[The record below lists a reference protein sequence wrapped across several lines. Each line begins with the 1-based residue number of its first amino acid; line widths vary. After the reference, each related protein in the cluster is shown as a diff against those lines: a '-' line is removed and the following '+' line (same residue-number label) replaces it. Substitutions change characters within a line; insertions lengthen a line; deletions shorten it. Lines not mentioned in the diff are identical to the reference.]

1 MQFPQ
6 FKYDFEYSIVD
17 IGEHIKIA
25 YRDEGEGENTLLF
38 IHGLSSYIPAW
49 NKLIPELSKKNRCI
63 AIDLPGYGKSSQGIF
78 SGSVNYY
85 NSIIFRFIKKM
96 KLENV
101 TLVGHS
107 MGGHLAM
114 ALALAYPDAIKS
126 LILIAPAGLETFTEK
141 EKEWIL
147 ENSNPNFYYSAGDE
161 QIINAFKSNFFN
173 MPDDV
178 WQMINDRIDMKG
190 YPNFMDYCHI
200 ISNSLK
206 GLLDEPVY
214 KYLNKITQ
222 PTLIFFG
229 RNDKWIP
236 NKYLHK
242 ELTTE
247 NIANIGRNLIPNSKI
262 VMIDNCG
269 HFIPYESPEV
279 IIKEIGDFLTK

>member
-6 FKYDFEYSIVD
+6 FKYEFDYSVID
-17 IGEHIKIA
+17 IGEHISIA
-25 YRDEGEGENTLLF
+25 YRDEGEGKDTLLF

-49 NKLIPELSKKNRCI
+49 NKIFPELSKNYRCI

-78 SGSVNYY
+78 SGSVNNY
-85 NSIIFRFIKKM
+85 NNVIFRFIKKM
-96 KLENV
+96 KLDNV

-107 MGGHLAM
+107 MGGHLAIAS
-114 ALALAYPDAIKS
+114 ALAFPSIIKN
-126 LILIAPAGLETFTEK
+126 LILMAPAGIETFTAK
-141 EKEWIL
+141 EKEWII
-147 ENSNPNFYYSAGDE
+147 ENSQPDFYFSAGDE

-178 WQMINDRIDMKG
+178 YPMIEDRIRMRE
-190 YPNFMDYCHI
+190 YPNFHDYCQI
-200 ISNSLK
+200 ITNSLK

-214 KYLNKITQ
+214 NLLCKISQ
-222 PTLIFFG
+222 PTLIMFG
-229 RNDKWIP
+229 KNDKWIP

-247 NIANIGRNLIPNSKI
+247 DIANIGGNLIPNSKV

-269 HFIPYESPEV
+269 HFIPFESPITLINE
-279 IIKEIGDFLTK
+279 IKYFLT

>member
-6 FKYDFEYSIVD
+6 FKYDFDFSLAD
-17 IGEHIKIA
+17 IGDHIKIA
-25 YRDEGEGENTLLF
+25 FRDEGEGENTLLF

-49 NKLIPELSKKNRCI
+49 NKIFPELSKKFRCV

-85 NSIIFRFIKKM
+85 NNVILRFIKKM

-114 ALALAYPDAIKS
+114 SSALAFPAVIKT
-126 LILIAPAGLETFTEK
+126 LILIAPAGLETFSAK
-141 EKEWIL
+141 EKELII
-147 ENSNPNFYYSAGDE
+147 ENSQPDFYFSAGDE
-161 QIINAFKSNFFN
+161 QIVNAFKSNFFN

-178 WQMINDRIDMKG
+178 YSMIEDRIKMRE
-190 YPNFMDYCHI
+190 YPNFHDYCQI
-200 ISNSLK
+200 ITNSLK
-206 GLLDEPVY
+206 GLLQEPVY
-214 KYLNKITQ
+214 KSLHKIKQ
-222 PTLIFFG
+222 PTLILFG

-236 NKYLHK
+236 NRYLHK

-247 NIANIGRNLIPNSKI
+247 DIANIGGNLIPNSKV

-269 HFIPYESPEV
+269 HFIPFESPKTLITE
-279 IIKEIGDFLTK
+279 IKYFLT